1 MNFES
6 DFKHHVLTM
15 PLFRPSVAFDLL
27 HLYSQF
33 PSHRTIDQRQEE
45 ACTNLALL
53 SSVQSSA
60 FEPLHCFISQ
70 FVEGG
75 LHCFLNNQHFC

>member
-6 DFKHHVLTM
+6 DFKHRVLTM
-15 PLFRPSVAFDLL
+15 PLFMPSVAFDLL

-45 ACTNLALL
+45 ACTSLALL
-53 SSVQSSA
+53 SSVQSFA
-60 FEPLHCFISQ
+60 FEPLH
-70 FVEGG
+70 
-75 LHCFLNNQHFC
+75 